1 MMRDGGLRK
10 AVIVAGAMA
19 SLALGGCAQ
28 AQTAPEPAAA
38 AAPVDAAPLDPAE
51 RAAQLLVE
59 ADEASLGGDIDT
71 LARRVARIERMGLQ
85 AAEGASADEAAMIDG
100 WHDQVTAAGAGRPP
114 MRGRVKGPAY
124 RTGWLE
130 PGQSVTVEQLFLAGE
145 GASIGLSVRGAP
157 HLDVSVQE
165 PDGASVCQ
173 KKAARTGSCQ
183 WLPLYTR
190 HYRIRLSNS
199 HDAKA
204 RYWLV
209 TN

>member
-1 MMRDGGLRK
+1 MRKFCFRS
-10 AVIVAGAMA
+10 AAFVIAAKA
-19 SLALGGCAQ
+19 SLSLGGCAQ
-28 AQTAPEPAAA
+28 AQTAAEPVAAPAPAA
-38 AAPVDAAPLDPAE
+38 LDPAE

-59 ADEASLGGDIDT
+59 ADEASLGGDMDT
-71 LARRVARIERMGLQ
+71 LARRIARIERMGLQ
-85 AAEGASADEAAMIDG
+85 PAEDASADAAAMIDA

-130 PGQSVTVEQLFLAGE
+130 PGQSVTVEQIFLAGE

-173 KKAARTGSCQ
+173 KKATRTGSCQ
-183 WLPLYTR
+183 WMPLYTR